1 MSDAIRSR
9 IAVLQHRRR
18 QSAAHEAL
26 SRTSDEVG
34 APRHKPMEPAD
45 SLQLQSDLYAKLKEM
60 RTQGGLHQRAFP
72 DAEGAIAAVLAQ
84 LNLLGPETVFE
95 VYVGANG
102 SGFFAGPISSEFLN
116 ACLQHGNEGLAAVLP
131 SLESGVVLDVV
142 LDDPLRGNFYEV
154 EWW

>member
-1 MSDAIRSR
+1 MSDVTRSR
-9 IAVLQHRRR
+9 IDVLQHSRR
-18 QSAAHEAL
+18 QSASQEVL

-34 APRHKPMEPAD
+34 EPHHAPIEPGV
-45 SLQLQSDLYAKLKEM
+45 SLRLQKDLYAKLKEM
-60 RTQGGLHQRAFP
+60 RAKGRLHQRAFP
-72 DAEGAIAAVLAQ
+72 DAEGAVAAVLAQ
-84 LNLLGPETVFE
+84 LNLLGSETAFE

-116 ACLQHGNEGLAAVLP
+116 ACLQHGHEGLAAVLP

-142 LDDPLRGNFYEV
+142 FDDPLRGNFYEV